1 MDIILNYIYPPPVLW
16 RCYSFTWRKLCLSR
30 GFLVF
35 LASIW
40 SSLSLELD
48 VYVKM
53 SFACLAPC
61 DSNVAVFGKCCWL
74 LCTLYIPLL
83 VLVWLCSHFWFHRSL
98 ASHRRSWKI
107 RLFPKPVG
115 RITKHLSSELDW
127 LGRFLAP
134 YLALGDQPDCARHL
148 IGNKWGNQQRVDS
161 TVKIIQSEGIAAS
174 AIPEEGH

>member
-1 MDIILNYIYPPPVLW
+1 MVLLVMGIIFNYIYPPLVLW
-16 RCYSFTWRKLCLSR
+16 RRYSFTWRKLCLSR

-115 RITKHLSSELDW
+115 RIAKTSFQW
-127 LGRFLAP
+127 TRFTR
-134 YLALGDQPDCARHL
+134 QISWSARLHSPSY
-148 IGNKWGNQQRVDS
+148 WQ
-161 TVKIIQSEGIAAS
+161 
-174 AIPEEGH
+174 

>member
-1 MDIILNYIYPPPVLW
+1 MVLLIMDIILNYIYPPPVLW
-16 RCYSFTWRKLCLSR
+16 RRYSFTWRKLCLSR

-40 SSLSLELD
+40 LSLSLELD

-74 LCTLYIPLL
+74 LCMLYIPLL
-83 VLVWLCSHFWFHRSL
+83 VLVWLCSHFWFHHSL

-115 RITKHLSSELDW
+115 RIAKTSFQRTRFTRQISWSLLSAWMS
-127 LGRFLAP
+127 
-134 YLALGDQPDCARHL
+134 ARLHSPSY
-148 IGNKWGNQQRVDS
+148 WQ
-161 TVKIIQSEGIAAS
+161 
-174 AIPEEGH
+174 

>member
-16 RCYSFTWRKLCLSR
+16 RRYSFTWRKLCLSR

-53 SFACLAPC
+53 SFACLAPR
-61 DSNVAVFGKCCWL
+61 DSNVAVFAKCCWL
-74 LCTLYIPLL
+74 LCMLYIPLL

-98 ASHRRSWKI
+98 ASRRRSWRI

-115 RITKHLSSELDW
+115 RITKTSFQRTRFTRQISCSLLSAWISARLRSPSEW
-127 LGRFLAP
+127 
-134 YLALGDQPDCARHL
+134 Q
-148 IGNKWGNQQRVDS
+148 
-161 TVKIIQSEGIAAS
+161 
-174 AIPEEGH
+174 